1 MKIGV
6 IWNGFVGKATR
17 ILECSDVELL
27 VYDIRPK
34 LCNPIGTNLNDIC
47 NCDLVFISV
56 PTPMNK
62 DGSCYLNIVNSV
74 VDNIKNLTD
83 LDKTEI
89 VIRSTVPPGTS
100 DNLNCY
106 FMPEFLTEKNFVND
120 FKNNENWIFGLK
132 NTK

>member
-1 MKIGV
+1 
-6 IWNGFVGKATR
+6 
-17 ILECSDVELL
+17 
-27 VYDIRPK
+27 
-34 LCNPIGTNLNDIC
+34 
-47 NCDLVFISV
+47 
-56 PTPMNK
+56 MNK